1 MLFYVNSYSKCVSFY
16 YYRKHPHK
24 CEEMERLQQ
33 EFCKRP
39 RLSSDDETG
48 SAREQPGTMATFLTR
63 QTVSAAVSQA
73 KLYKLTLRFVVQGLH
88 PLSIVERPEF
98 KDYLQELVPRRQ
110 LLSRKTLVRMVEDE
124 FVHMCTNLCTTL
136 SQQDYVAT
144 TTDAWS
150 TNNISFLGV
159 TVRWIDQDTLQ
170 IQSGALACRRIIGRH
185 TFHVLAGML
194 EDIHKDFKIEHN
206 HR

>member
-73 KLYKLTLRFVVQGLH
+73 K
-88 PLSIVERPEF
+88 
-98 KDYLQELVPRRQ
+98 
-110 LLSRKTLVRMVEDE
+110 
-124 FVHMCTNLCTTL
+124 
-136 SQQDYVAT
+136 
-144 TTDAWS
+144 
-150 TNNISFLGV
+150 
-159 TVRWIDQDTLQ
+159 
-170 IQSGALACRRIIGRH
+170 
-185 TFHVLAGML
+185 
-194 EDIHKDFKIEHN
+194 
-206 HR
+206 